1 MCILLIDQFFST
13 SFRFSHCILCIF
25 EQCPSQVNTS
35 VICMNLSKN
44 KIDIRGGRQLGTT
57 IGEIFSDEL
66 FENYV
71 MFTPCSESG

>member
-1 MCILLIDQFFST
+1 MCILLIDQFFQQV
-13 SFRFSHCILCIF
+13 FVFPIAFFCIF

-71 MFTPCSESG
+71 MFTPCSENG